1 MRASRAVQ
9 VLWKLVC
16 SLDVSRHR
24 VNYAETVNMLL
35 PQDPVARHG
44 PLFGEV
50 VGLAPAL
57 FLCALF
63 AWFALAQADGKA
75 EAGLGRRAQ
84 APIPAAAP
92 TTDGS
97 GARTDQR
104 LFIVTVG
111 HERALEISALLRA
124 DSNLR
129 VLLGEA
135 PRDAEIIE
143 AGTDEQAADI
153 TAAIRGDLVA
163 LGPALAA
170 VVVR

>member
-1 MRASRAVQ
+1 MWGSLLGDFDGRA
-9 VLWKLVC
+9 
-16 SLDVSRHR
+16 
-24 VNYAETVNMLL
+24 
-35 PQDPVARHG
+35 
-44 PLFGEV
+44 
-50 VGLAPAL
+50 GLRRCHDGL
-57 FLCALF
+57 GNS
-63 AWFALAQADGKA
+63 QIGKA
-75 EAGLGRRAQ
+75 
-84 APIPAAAP
+84 I
-92 TTDGS
+92 
-97 GARTDQR
+97 ARTDQR